1 MCCYISETSLKKHDD
16 NFVSIHSECTPGN
29 DCTFWDYVKK
39 KYQIKDVAGLHAY
52 YDSIKD
58 SAKVH
63 SKHVG
68 QYKKRNREAS
78 NQQQPRQ
85 QAAND
90 TIFTSDITNATNV
103 TDNNINNG
111 ASAAHQQQHLASTT
125 LFKQESAAP
134 TARTSPYSTATSLLQ
149 LKVRTTLPTHDE
161 MKSVIATLIDQHV
174 HCSQQDAVLHNNLQ
188 LALQW
193 LEAITPNA
201 FPSAVPLTPSTFSPT
216 PSASTMASPLT
227 DIMSTAASCTTAAT
241 TATTMLA
248 SADTADSTRSDVVIA
263 AVEPSSFERDKSML
277 AEIEQQEQI
286 SQLNI
291 SSDVTSMGRSP
302 TGEAAFH
309 PAMVPATTS
318 PATAPMS
325 AAANGKI

>member
-248 SADTADSTRSDVVIA
+248 SADTADSTRSDA
-263 AVEPSSFERDKSML
+263 A
-277 AEIEQQEQI
+277 
-286 SQLNI
+286 N
-291 SSDVTSMGRSP
+291 
-302 TGEAAFH
+302 
-309 PAMVPATTS
+309 TT
-318 PATAPMS
+318 
-325 AAANGKI
+325 NGKIQASIYPNSVSCRLCLNITI